1 MDFSLPAVLDS
12 PRFSRALEVV
22 ESVVTV
28 PESGTLVEFLELL
41 VRWNRR
47 INLVSRASDPTD
59 LLADAL
65 VDAAAL
71 TRILETG
78 DGTERSE
85 LRPRRTVAD
94 LGAGAGLLSVALALL
109 APGLDLVL
117 VESNTRKAGFLRRV
131 AALLADRG
139 TGGFE
144 VEDARLEE
152 LEEGPRRHRLW
163 RAAFSRA
170 VWPPE
175 EGWGRAAPHLIPGGL
190 YIALT
195 GPDATAPQGWSRS
208 SYADLFPHP
217 EGYSSR
223 RLLWRYK

>member
-1 MDFSLPAVLDS
+1 MLDS
-12 PRFSRALEVV
+12 PRLSRAIEVV
-22 ESVVTV
+22 ESVAPV
-28 PESGTLVEFLELL
+28 PSSGMLAEYLELL

-47 INLVSRASDPTD
+47 TNLVSRASDPTD

-71 TRILETG
+71 TRVLETG

-94 LGAGAGLLSVALALL
+94 VGAGAGLVSFALSLL

-131 AALLADRG
+131 AALGADRV

-144 VEDARLEE
+144 VVNARLEE

-163 RAAFSRA
+163 RAAFTRA

-175 EGWGRAAPHLIPGGL
+175 EGWRRTAPHLTAGGL
-190 YIALT
+190 YIALA
-195 GPDATAPQGWSRS
+195 GPDATAPRGWSRAV
-208 SYADLFPHP
+208 YADLFPDA
-217 EGYSSR
+217 EGYGSR
-223 RLLWRYK
+223 RLMWRSK